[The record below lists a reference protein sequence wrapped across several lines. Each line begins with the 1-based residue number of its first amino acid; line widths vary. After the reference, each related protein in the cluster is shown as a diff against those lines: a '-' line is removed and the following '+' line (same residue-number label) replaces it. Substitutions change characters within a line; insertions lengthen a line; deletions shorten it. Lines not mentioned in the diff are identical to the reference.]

1 MRTRSKRSSLRKAKS
16 KKLKRCKKRSTRIY
30 RETNP
35 PIIVATKCTC
45 GDPVYKDGRCAEC
58 YMEIKHGRL
67 SKSVFDSSPGLRRAA
82 YHLDNTIKWL
92 ETRESKKELDSG
104 SKIV

>member
-1 MRTRSKRSSLRKAKS
+1 
-16 KKLKRCKKRSTRIY
+16 
-30 RETNP
+30 
-35 PIIVATKCTC
+35 
-45 GDPVYKDGRCAEC
+45 
-58 YMEIKHGRL
+58 MEIKHGRL